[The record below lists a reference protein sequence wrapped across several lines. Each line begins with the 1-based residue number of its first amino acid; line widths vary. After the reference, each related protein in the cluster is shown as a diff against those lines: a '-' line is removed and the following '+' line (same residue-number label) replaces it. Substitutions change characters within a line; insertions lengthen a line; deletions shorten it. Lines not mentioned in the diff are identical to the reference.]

1 MSNKKRFDP
10 FSNAKLT
17 LQGHPTLKIGEKMVI
32 MKNWMEAGILTLNQL
47 TNNEDKFNCQV
58 TELLF

>member
-17 LQGHPTLKIGEKMVI
+17 LQKIKNWGKDGD
-32 MKNWMEAGILTLNQL
+32 KNWMEAGILTMKINL
-47 TNNEDKFNCQV
+47 TAKSQSC
-58 TELLF
+58 